1 MKHSARVLFAM
12 MILAV
17 ITLGLA
23 GPVVAQDLTDNATCM
38 ECHADTERSGPADPN
53 MPQVHTADGGFNQEA
68 HEMWSCVDCHTYIE
82 EIPHADGVTEQT
94 VDCLNCHDAVPQK

>member
-1 MKHSARVLFAM
+1 M

-17 ITLGLA
+17 ISLCLA

-38 ECHADTERSGPADPN
+38 ECHADTERSGPDDPN
-53 MPQVHTADGGFNQEA
+53 MPQVHTADGGFNHEA

-82 EIPHADGVTEQT
+82 EIPHPEGVTEQT